1 MQKIDIKRNQNYKIL
16 MCLLATFILS
26 RLMMVIMVLVYN
38 NVMGTDHSFAYLMNQ
53 WDAKRY
59 QFIIENG
66 YTYPLD
72 TDPQANWAFFPLYV
86 IVCQLVKLLTFWQL
100 DTFWAGMIVSNVCI
114 FVGAFF
120 GIKYILNRNNNYSC
134 NESYMTQV
142 HHVWD
147 NSRVSESVIIWGS
160 IVFAAPYMFY
170 CCSTYT
176 EGMFIMFISLFF
188 YCCQQKKYVLAGIMS
203 AAASATR
210 IVGCVLVF
218 ALIIE
223 LYLDYVKS
231 NTALE
236 TKYTSASKSVLKSS
250 SESMLKC
257 KNETLPTFTLSGIKK
272 FLYQI
277 FTTPKHLIAILLC
290 PLGTFLYMT
299 FLRFFCGDVFAFKH
313 VQIAWREDSYVPIVG
328 VLWKACTGQFEPYY
342 NYMGWFCIGAFIVYG
357 YMIRKKYYSMAVFGI
372 VSLLIPLTSHV
383 MSTCRFIVGSYVF
396 LVGIYDLINKIKNK
410 SLVSIII
417 VILAFIEL
425 CLLFLW
431 YDSNG
436 WLI

>member
-1 MQKIDIKRNQNYKIL
+1 MQKTDIKRNQNYKIW

-26 RLMMVIMVLVYN
+26 RLIMVIMALVYN
-38 NVMGTDHSFAYLMNQ
+38 NVMGTNHSFAYLMNQ

-86 IVCQLVKLLTFWQL
+86 MVCQFVKLLTFWQL
-100 DTFWAGMIVSNVCI
+100 DTFWVGMIVSNVCI

-120 GIKYILNRNNNYSC
+120 GIKYILNRNSNYSST
-134 NESYMTQV
+134 NSYTAQGCYV
-142 HHVWD
+142 SD
-147 NSRVSESVIIWGS
+147 DSRISEGVIIWGC

-188 YCCQQKKYVLAGIMS
+188 YCCQQKKYILAGIMS

-210 IVGCVLVF
+210 IVGCMLVF

-223 LYLDYVKS
+223 LYLDCVKS
-231 NTALE
+231 KMVPQAEFTFL
-236 TKYTSASKSVLKSS
+236 SKL
-250 SESMLKC
+250 
-257 KNETLPTFTLSGIKK
+257 KK

-277 FTTPKHLIAILLC
+277 FTEPKHLMAILLC

-299 FLRFFCGDVFAFKH
+299 FLRFFCGDAFAFKH
-313 VQIAWREDSYVPIVG
+313 VQIAWREDSYVPVIG

-342 NYMGWFCIGAFIVYG
+342 NYMGWFCIGAFFVYG
-357 YMIRKKYYSMAVFGI
+357 YMIRRKYYSMGVFGI
-372 VSLLIPLTSHV
+372 VSLLVPLTSHV
-383 MSTCRFIVGSYVF
+383 MSTCRFVVGSYVF
-396 LVGIYDLINKIKNK
+396 LVGIYDLINRIKNK
-410 SLVSIII
+410 NVVSIIL
-417 VILAFIEL
+417 VILVMIEL

-431 YDSNG
+431 YNSNG